1 MTQAKAAAVSIDRA
15 VFVPIGPS
23 TSAYICELNLSSNQ
37 GNTTSLML
45 IPS

>member
-1 MTQAKAAAVSIDRA
+1 MTQAKAAAVRIDRA

-23 TSAYICELNLSSNQ
+23 TSACICDLSSNQ
-37 GNTTSLML
+37 GNTTNLML